1 MNDDARARRRARQVR
16 WAARVGSLLFRAL
29 ASTWRLRVVNAEPH
43 RIVRAKGQPVIYTF
57 WHGTMLPLLWQHRKE
72 HVAIL
77 ISEHGDGEI
86 IARIAHSLG
95 YRSVRGS
102 SSRGGERALLGTA
115 RELEGGHDVAFTP
128 DGPRGPLESFAPG
141 ALIVSQ
147 RTGAPLVLITVDAPR
162 AWRLTSWDRFLIP
175 KPFARVTIAYEDPVR
190 VDAPNAR
197 AAAAQAPL
205 WQQRLRTLAAR
216 FRTTD
221 AGAAKQQ

>member
-1 MNDDARARRRARQVR
+1 MRAR
-16 WAARVGSLLFRAL
+16 
-29 ASTWRLRVVNAEPH
+29 
-43 RIVRAKGQPVIYTF
+43 GQPVIYTF

-95 YRSVRGS
+95 YHSVRGS
-102 SSRGGERALLGTA
+102 SSRGGERALLGTV
-115 RELEGGHDVAFTP
+115 RELESGRDVAFTP

-147 RTGAPLVLITVDAPR
+147 RTGAPIVLITVDAAN
-162 AWRLTSWDRFLIP
+162 AWRLKSWDRFLIP
-175 KPFARVTIAYEDPVR
+175 KPFSRVTIAYENPLR
-190 VDAPNAR
+190 VEAPDAR

-205 WQQRLRTLAAR
+205 WQQRLRNLAAR
-216 FRTTD
+216 HRTTTDGGD
-221 AGAAKQQ
+221 A

>member
-1 MNDDARARRRARQVR
+1 MTDEAWARRRARRVR
-16 WAARVGSLLFRAL
+16 WAARAGTLLLRAL
-29 ASTWRLRVVNAEPH
+29 ASTWRMRVVNADAH
-43 RIVRAKGQPVIYTF
+43 RLVRASGQPLIYTF

-72 HVAIL
+72 RVAIL

-95 YRSVRGS
+95 YHSVRGS
-102 SSRGGERALLGTA
+102 STHGAGRALLGTA
-115 RELEGGHDVAFTP
+115 RELESGRDVAFTP

-162 AWRLTSWDRFLIP
+162 SWRLTSWDRFLIP
-175 KPFARVTIAYEDPVR
+175 KPFARVTIGYEDPLR
-190 VDAPNAR
+190 VEAPDAR

-205 WQQRLRTLAAR
+205 WQQRLRDLAAR

-221 AGAAKQQ
+221 GGKHAQP